1 MAQHR
6 PREIERPAVLAS
18 MARRD
23 ADEAAL
29 DAYMAH
35 MSAEAA
41 HERVGWM
48 EDDLEAIRTA
58 MAAHAVEHGKMA
70 SGAAFLGSC
79 AGVAA
84 LGLAVVAAF
93 FTPAIALAV
102 AALGA
107 AMTLWLVSNIL

>member
-1 MAQHR
+1 
-6 PREIERPAVLAS
+6 
-18 MARRD
+18 
-23 ADEAAL
+23 
-29 DAYMAH
+29 
-35 MSAEAA
+35 
-41 HERVGWM
+41 
-48 EDDLEAIRTA
+48 
-58 MAAHAVEHGKMA
+58 MA